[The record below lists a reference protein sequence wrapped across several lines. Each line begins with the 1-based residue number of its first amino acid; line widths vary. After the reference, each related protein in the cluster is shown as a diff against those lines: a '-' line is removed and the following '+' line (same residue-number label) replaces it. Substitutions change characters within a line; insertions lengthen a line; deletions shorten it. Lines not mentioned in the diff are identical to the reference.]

1 MTDLNTSPQNH
12 PPHDCDKVI
21 KQIELA
27 LDGQLSDSE
36 EKQLVHSLEECN
48 YCMKK
53 YNIEKSFKELIIAS
67 IKKKC
72 APQNLIDQIKGLVS
86 GQFKA

>member
-1 MTDLNTSPQNH
+1 MTDANSTTQNI
-12 PPHDCDKVI
+12 PPHDCDKVM

-27 LDGQLSDSE
+27 LDGQLNTVE
-36 EKQLVHSLEECN
+36 EQQLLRSLEECN

-53 YNIEKSFKELIIAS
+53 YHIEKSFKDLIISS

-72 APQNLIDQIKGLVS
+72 APQYLIDQIKSLIS
-86 GQFKA
+86 TQFKA